1 MSDAKHPPVMPPSL
15 PPNLP
20 PAPPEGAFPG
30 LPPRP
35 PEAPPRIRRNW
46 RRLVA
51 LVIGVIALAYLAAL
65 GALYSQ
71 QRHYLFPLDPT
82 RTDPAVAGIPG
93 LTETTI
99 RTEDGETLVAWVL
112 PPQEGKPVLLYFH
125 GQSGNLARPGRLE
138 RYKALAADGEG
149 LFIVSY
155 RGYGGSTGA
164 PSEVGLRAD
173 ARAAYKAAA
182 ERFGADRLVA
192 YGESLGTGVAVGLA
206 AEAPVKGLILES
218 PYLSTAEVGATRY
231 PWAPVK
237 LLMRDQFRSDE
248 LIGKVRAPILILHGV
263 KDPIIPYAQGV
274 ALFNLAPG
282 PKRLVSFPDGEHVD
296 LPDHGSIPQV
306 AMFLHDIAGA
316 TPLPQAQ
323 TRVVREIGSEPEGE
337 PAPARQP

>member
-1 MSDAKHPPVMPPSL
+1 MPPSP

-51 LVIGVIALAYLAAL
+51 LVIGVAALAYLVAL

-82 RTDPAVAGIPG
+82 RADPAVAGIPG

-112 PPQEGKPVLLYFH
+112 PPQEGKPVLVYFH
-125 GQSGNLARPGRLE
+125 GQSGNLARPGRLD

-149 LFIVSY
+149 LFVVSY

-164 PSEVGLRAD
+164 PSEEGLRAD

-182 ERFGADRLVA
+182 ERFGSDRLVA

-206 AEAPVKGLILES
+206 AEVPVKGLILEA
-218 PYLSTAEVGATRY
+218 PYVSTAEVGAERY

-263 KDPIIPYAQGV
+263 KDHIIPYVQGV
-274 ALFNLAPG
+274 TLFNLAPG
-282 PKRLVSFPDGEHVD
+282 PKRLVSFPDGDHVD

-306 AMFLHDIAGA
+306 AMFLRDIEGT
-316 TPLPQAQ
+316 TPMPQAQ
-323 TRVVREIGSEPEGE
+323 TRVVREIASEPEKV
-337 PAPARQP
+337 PAPAGESR

>member
-1 MSDAKHPPVMPPSL
+1 
-15 PPNLP
+15 
-20 PAPPEGAFPG
+20 

-51 LVIGVIALAYLAAL
+51 LVIGVAALAYLVAL

-82 RTDPAVAGIPG
+82 RADPAVAGIPG

-125 GQSGNLARPGRLE
+125 GQSGNLARPGRLD

-164 PSEVGLRAD
+164 PSEEGLRAD

-182 ERFGADRLVA
+182 ERFGSDRLVA

-206 AEAPVKGLILES
+206 AEVPVKGLILEA
-218 PYLSTAEVGATRY
+218 PYVSTAEVGAERY

-263 KDPIIPYAQGV
+263 KDHIIPYAQGV
-274 ALFNLAPG
+274 TLFNLAPG
-282 PKRLVSFPDGEHVD
+282 PKRLVSFPDGDHVD

-306 AMFLHDIAGA
+306 AMFLRDIEGT
-316 TPLPQAQ
+316 TPMPQAQ
-323 TRVVREIGSEPEGE
+323 TRVVREIASEPEKV
-337 PAPARQP
+337 PAPAGESR

>member
-1 MSDAKHPPVMPPSL
+1 MSDAQHPPVMPPSP

-20 PAPPEGAFPG
+20 PPPPEGSFPG
-30 LPPRP
+30 LPQRP
-35 PEAPPRIRRNW
+35 PDAPPRVRRNW

-51 LVIGVIALAYLAAL
+51 LVIGAIALAYLAAV

-71 QRHYLFPLDPT
+71 QRHYLFPLDPA

-99 RTEDGETLVAWVL
+99 STEDGETLVAWVL

-125 GQSGNLARPGRLE
+125 GQSGNLARPGRLD
-138 RYKALAADGEG
+138 RYKALSEDGEG

-155 RGYGGSTGA
+155 RGYGGSTGS
-164 PSEVGLRAD
+164 PSEEGLRAD

-182 ERFGADRLVA
+182 ERFGAERLVA

-206 AEAPVKGLILES
+206 AEVPLKGVILES
-218 PYLSTAEVGATRY
+218 PYTSTAEVGAARY

-237 LLMRDQFRSDE
+237 LLMRDPFRSDD
-248 LIGKVRAPILILHGV
+248 LIGKIRAPLLILHGLQ
-263 KDPIIPYAQGV
+263 DHIIPYAQGV

-282 PKRLVSFPDGEHVD
+282 PKRLVSFVGGGHVD
-296 LPDHGSIPQV
+296 LPDHGSIPQIT
-306 AMFLHDIAGA
+306 MFLRDIDGA
-316 TPLPQAQ
+316 TPLPEAQ
-323 TRVVREIGSEPEGE
+323 TRVVREILDAPE
-337 PAPARQP
+337 PAPQGQK